1 MWVEYDMQQFDG
13 FTLCGYLF
21 KTCQHQRVDL
31 EQQTDSGLG
40 GFHQLK
46 NVVFIFGKAFLLKR
60 TKIRQF
66 IKYHILNYFNWVK
79 FLPFCVST
87 MGHSKKNNTTY
98 NEKWRDTKQFW
109 SIKKDLNSQIFY
121 YCPTKRLFWD
131 NLWALVI
138 LLFCFLWFWFVRT
151 NLLFQNSTRWLCILK
166 LWQLVIKMF
175 KTENTSRGSLRTS
188 QSD

>member
-1 MWVEYDMQQFDG
+1 MWVEYDTPQFDG

-31 EQQTDSGLG
+31 ERQTDSGLG

-46 NVVFIFGKAFLLKR
+46 NVVFMFGKAFLLGR
-60 TKIRQF
+60 TKIRSF

-79 FLPFCVST
+79 FLLRFHHGT
-87 MGHSKKNNTTY
+87 FQKNNTIY
-98 NEKWRDTKQFW
+98 YGKWRGTKQFW
-109 SIKKDLNSQIFY
+109 CIKKDLNSQIFY

-138 LLFCFLWFWFVRT
+138 LLFCFFVFFVV
-151 NLLFQNSTRWLCILK
+151 LVCEDQLYLPK
-166 LWQLVIKMF
+166 LSSKKDDF
-175 KTENTSRGSLRTS
+175 AF
-188 QSD
+188 